1 MKHKKNTRFLLLFVT
16 TCYACALSAQYKN
29 SPLIDSLLKN
39 TKQDI
44 TNVISNPKKY
54 KIQIIYTQ
62 INRDKNNVPAFTNH
76 FYLYDSTNYFY
87 CASLV
92 KLPCSVLA
100 LEKINS
106 LKEKGIT
113 KETTMLTDSTMACQ
127 KRIVTD
133 TSAANGLPSVAHYI
147 KKMLLVSDNLAFGR
161 IYEFLT
167 PDYIHDRLK
176 TYGMPN
182 MRIVHRFD
190 GGCKG
195 LSNLTANPVRFVD
208 DSGNLIYK

>member
-1 MKHKKNTRFLLLFVT
+1 MTLYGLKMNKKKLVFFFLLFSAFTGNLV
-16 TCYACALSAQYKN
+16 AQYKN
-29 SPLIDSLLKN
+29 STLVDSLLKN

-44 TNVISNPKKY
+44 SSVISNPKKY

-62 INRDKNNVPAFTNH
+62 INRDKNNIPSFTH
-76 FYLYDSTNYFY
+76 HYYLYDSSNYFY

-106 LKEKGIT
+106 LKDKGIT
-113 KETTMLTDSTMACQ
+113 LETTMLTDSISACE
-127 KRIVTD
+127 KRVDVD
-133 TSAANGLPSVAHYI
+133 TTSINGLPSIAQYI
-147 KKMLLVSDNLAFGR
+147 RRMLLVSDNLAFGR
-161 IYEFLT
+161 VYEFLT

-176 TYGMPN
+176 FYGLPN

-195 LSNLTANPVRFVD
+195 ISNLTANPLRFF
-208 DSGNLIYK
+208 G